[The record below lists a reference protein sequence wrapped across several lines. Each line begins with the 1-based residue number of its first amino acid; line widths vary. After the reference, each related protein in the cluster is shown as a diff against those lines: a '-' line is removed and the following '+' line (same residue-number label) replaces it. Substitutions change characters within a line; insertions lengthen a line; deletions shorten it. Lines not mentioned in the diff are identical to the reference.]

1 MGIYVSKNV
10 YKTMVVMEIEGLRI
24 KQRHGNVGSS
34 VRKIIP
40 GVANVN

>member
-1 MGIYVSKNV
+1 MYKN
-10 YKTMVVMEIEGLRI
+10 KVVMEIEGLGI
-24 KQRHGNVGSS
+24 KQRHGNVGSR